1 MQSNPNQEFLDR
13 IRASLDQ
20 QAFIKL
26 TLGKPRGVEASL
38 EKILVRLIELQ
49 GAPLL
54 SFVYRH
60 KTHDITK
67 NFSLPEGLS
76 LINSYLG
83 SQFHS
88 GHLFTADRDVQF
100 EINKKGEPRLTSS
113 KPTSTPAPTRAHDD
127 AKQRSIPLDRPWLQL
142 LGVTR
147 SDGRVREGMAAKFR
161 QINKF
166 VELLSHL
173 CNETPLSSDRPLSI
187 VDMGSGKGYLTF
199 ATYDYFTNV
208 AKRSVTLRGIEL
220 RPELV
225 ELCNKTAYA
234 SGFSALHFDAGTIAE
249 NHAANP
255 IDILIALHACDTAT
269 DDALFQGLK
278 AGASLLVVSPC
289 CQKELRSQL

>member
-1 MQSNPNQEFLDR
+1 
-13 IRASLDQ
+13 
-20 QAFIKL
+20 
-26 TLGKPRGVEASL
+26 
-38 EKILVRLIELQ
+38 
-49 GAPLL
+49 
-54 SFVYRH
+54 
-60 KTHDITK
+60 
-67 NFSLPEGLS
+67 
-76 LINSYLG
+76 
-83 SQFHS
+83 
-88 GHLFTADRDVQF
+88 
-100 EINKKGEPRLTSS
+100 
-113 KPTSTPAPTRAHDD
+113 
-127 AKQRSIPLDRPWLQL
+127 
-142 LGVTR
+142 
-147 SDGRVREGMAAKFR
+147 MAAKFR

-289 CQKELRSQL
+289 CLKERRSQFRPLPPLTEP